1 MKIYLTLLLL
11 ICSCSQINLTESQ
24 NKMTFDKMMK
34 QNFFDTDVALRKMEG
49 VKIKEVK
56 VIRVREI
63 SDMLSTMVALSTE
76 MHDRKATH
84 YSYFSSDYKFIVDE
98 LSIKNL
104 AKEKGCDVVM
114 YVDLHNISG
123 IKLSRNL
130 SRHYEQREEGQH
142 FFNAVFYCK
151 VDPRITI
158 EIEKAAE

>member
-1 MKIYLTLLLL
+1 MKKYLILFLL

-24 NKMTFDKMMK
+24 NKMTFDRMMR
-34 QNFFDTDVALRKMEG
+34 QNFFDTDIALRKMDN
-49 VKIKEVK
+49 VKVKEVK

-63 SDMLSTMVALSTE
+63 ADMLSTMVSLSVE

-84 YSYFSSDYKFIVDE
+84 YAYFSSEYKFIVDE

-130 SRHYEQREEGQH
+130 TRHYEQQADGQH

-151 VDPRITI
+151 TNNNHSI